1 MWRQSAPEILELRR
15 AIRQHIEQ
23 LLQGCY
29 GKFQAEGT
37 PQRFVGLLQESTPWN
52 KIVPPTSGS
61 ETQIEKAPAA
71 VTGAQGKDRP
81 SGLARAIQP
90 GNSLGIRLFCVDRDK
105 LP

>member
-37 PQRFVGLLQESTPWN
+37 PQRFVGLLHEVDSMEQ
-52 KIVPPTSGS
+52 
-61 ETQIEKAPAA
+61 
-71 VTGAQGKDRP
+71 
-81 SGLARAIQP
+81 
-90 GNSLGIRLFCVDRDK
+90 NSSADERL
-105 LP
+105 